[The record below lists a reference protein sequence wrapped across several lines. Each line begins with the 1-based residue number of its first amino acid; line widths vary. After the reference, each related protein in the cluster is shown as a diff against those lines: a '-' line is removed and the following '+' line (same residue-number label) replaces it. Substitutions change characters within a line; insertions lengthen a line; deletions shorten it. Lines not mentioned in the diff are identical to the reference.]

1 MNDEPERLL
10 AEALR
15 AQAGRA
21 GTDVAGIGNTSAH
34 TNDMA
39 NDRASDNSLTAL
51 VPVRWLLFVAALLG
65 LATGTVIGLLTLL

>member
-10 AEALR
+10 VEALR

-21 GTDVAGIGNTSAH
+21 GTEVTGIGNTSAF
-34 TNDMA
+34 T

-51 VPVRWLLFVAALLG
+51 VPVPWLLLVAALLG